1 MTEIW
6 NTSGL
11 CRCCHA
17 EGDFK
22 GLNEYSNEISGDDCY
37 VLLKDTFDIIVSY
50 YSLRMKKIRNK
61 YFP

>member
-1 MTEIW
+1 MSVIW

-22 GLNEYSNEISGDDCY
+22 GLNEYSNEINGDDCY
-37 VLLKDTFDIIVSY
+37 VLLKDTFDIIVS
-50 YSLRMKKIRNK
+50 
-61 YFP
+61 